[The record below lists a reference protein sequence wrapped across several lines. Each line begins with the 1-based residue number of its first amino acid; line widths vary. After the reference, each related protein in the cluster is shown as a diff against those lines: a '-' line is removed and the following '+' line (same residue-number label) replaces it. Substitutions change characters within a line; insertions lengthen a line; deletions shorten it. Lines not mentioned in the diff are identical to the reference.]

1 MMNKL
6 IQLIHVIGCMYEL
19 EKFDKKEKGFRR
31 IGEVIDSVPGNVI
44 SFLILA
50 FGILIGWVH
59 IPTYMGDGYSYD
71 NFN

>member
-50 FGILIGWVH
+50 FGIFMGWIH
-59 IPTYMGDGYSYD
+59 IPGYLGDGYSYD